1 LNIRILSALVAPIA
15 IVAAA
20 PAQAQADDIQRVQ
33 QHLRAL
39 DSMVSDFSQ
48 TDRQGR
54 VLTGTMT
61 LKRPGRI
68 RFQYEEGVPLL
79 IVSDGRA
86 LTLIDYQVK
95 QVQRWPIGNSPLSVL
110 LDPSRDITR
119 YARLRPTGDPR
130 IVSVE
135 ARDPRRPEY
144 GVITLAF
151 LRDAAAP
158 AGLRLQ
164 GWVALDSQG
173 NRTTIRLSNQRFN
186 VPVADST
193 FRWTDPR
200 QTGARP
206 R

>member
-1 LNIRILSALVAPIA
+1 MA
-15 IVAAA
+15 IVAAQ
-20 PAQAQADDIQRVQ
+20 PATAQTTDIARVQ

-39 DSMVSDFSQ
+39 DSMVADFSQ

-130 IVSVE
+130 ILSVE

-151 LRDAAAP
+151 LRDASAP

-186 VPVADST
+186 VPVADSA

-200 QTGARP
+200 RTGANQR
-206 R
+206 